1 MKTPLRVLAGFVAV
15 CLLVGLSA
23 RADDIRIDKDD
34 RMVTVTADGKTVM
47 KYRYGDGP
55 FRPYVIE
62 LYTPGG
68 VQILRDSPPDH
79 VHHRA
84 LMFAIGVDGVDFW
97 GETAKCGKQTHQAL
111 EPVVSSKLNGW
122 SSTRLCQ
129 KLDWRDAEGKS
140 MLRETRTLCV
150 IRQADL
156 GATLL
161 SWHTTLSAPEDQASA
176 KLDGRH
182 YFGLGMRFV
191 VSMDQEGTMLNAAGK
206 EGEAVRGSEQLVP
219 AKWVA
224 YSAAADGKPVTAAL
238 FDHPSNPR
246 HPAHMFTMTKPFAYL
261 SATLNL
267 KKESLEIKAGQPLHL
282 SYGVAVWD
290 GSQSAEQ
297 IEKLYQRWL
306 ALEK

>member
-1 MKTPLRVLAGFVAV
+1 MKTPHRILACFVV
-15 CLLVGLSA
+15 GCLLMSLPA
-23 RADDIRIDKDD
+23 RADDLRIDKDD
-34 RMVTVTADGKTVM
+34 RMVTVAADGKTVM

-62 LYTPGG
+62 LCTPGG

-97 GETAKCGKQTHQAL
+97 GETAKCGKQTHVAL
-111 EPVVSSKLNGW
+111 LQVD
-122 SSTRLCQ
+122 STSTGDRSTARLCQ
-129 KLDWRDAEGKS
+129 KLDWRNADGKS
-140 MLRETRTLCV
+140 MLRETRTLRV

-161 SWHTTLSAPEDQASA
+161 AWHTTLSTPEGQASA

-191 VSMDQEGTMLNAAGK
+191 VSMDKDGTLLNASGK
-206 EGEAVRGSEQLVP
+206 AGEAVRGSEQVTP

-224 YSAAADGKPVTAAL
+224 YSAAVDGKPVTAAI

-267 KKESLEIKAGQPLHL
+267 KKAPLEVKAGQPLHL
-282 SYGVAVWD
+282 RYGVAVWD
-290 GSQSAEQ
+290 AGQSAEK

-306 ALEK
+306 ETDK